1 MDPILNFERLLRSI
15 PSLSE
20 TLTQINN
27 VDICF
32 GLYAG
37 AYVSVM
43 TSNRPAKDVDFLVAD
58 EDIEKT
64 KALFPGCDKKEM
76 GATTFLYPFNEH
88 RIELMSGADY
98 DIADSHYLFRLTQLA
113 WEHTTVLK
121 GKDFKVR
128 LCNPIDT
135 ILLKAMLQRGVDQGK
150 HDREDIEDLLKVV
163 TVDRSY
169 LTSRLAELN
178 PDERLHKAL
187 KGLKLL

>member
-1 MDPILNFERLLRSI
+1 MDPIRNFEHLLQTI
-15 PSLSE
+15 PSLAI
-20 TLTQINN
+20 TLVQINKTN
-27 VDICF
+27 IRY

-58 EDIEKT
+58 DDIVKA

-76 GATTFLYPFNEH
+76 GATMFLYPYNEH

-98 DIADSHYLFRLTQLA
+98 DIADSYYPFRLTQLA

-128 LCNPIDT
+128 LCNPVDT
-135 ILLKAMLQRGVDQGK
+135 ILLKAMLQRGVGQGK
-150 HDREDIEDLLKVV
+150 HDLEDIEDLLKVV
-163 TVDRSY
+163 TVDGNY
-169 LTSRLAELN
+169 LASRLAELN
-178 PDERLHKAL
+178 PDERLQKTL
-187 KGLKLL
+187 KNLKLR